1 MKLLYDDEKNKIL
14 KNQFLELF
22 QSKIYSTFH
31 YKEGLLFDQIIL
43 SNHFFE
49 PNFEFILS
57 KQKSLIR
64 RK

>member
-43 SNHFFE
+43 SNHF
-49 PNFEFILS
+49 
-57 KQKSLIR
+57 
-64 RK
+64 